1 MKIASKL
8 ILISCFIITL
18 IGCDN
23 KTKFDRTQQ
32 FNEYSSVMEYA
43 PYSRHIKKQTIN
55 TYEDDSLIST
65 MTIYGDEKGRKTSIT
80 LQDINSQSLSFNQK
94 VDYDKLKFNV
104 EYPLF
109 FISIK
114 DGDVIL
120 DKQGRII
127 KMLSQDGKTSLLD
140 NYNNNQLT
148 STLISSPTIN
158 MESNFRWKN
167 NLLVHITSNTVIGS
181 ELQSLSNKTSFT
193 YDTDGKIT
201 QSESRTESESDKRIN
216 EIEITYVAS
225 YHDWNEYG
233 DWTTATGIL
242 KYGNEGNTKTRA
254 VREIEYW

>member
-8 ILISCFIITL
+8 ILISVFIITL

-32 FNEYSSVMEYA
+32 FNEYSSAIEYA
-43 PYSRHIKKQTIN
+43 AYSRHIKKQTIN
-55 TYEDDSLIST
+55 TYKDDSLIST
-65 MTIYGDEKGRKTSIT
+65 MTIYGDEKGRMTSVT
-80 LQDINSQSLSFNQK
+80 LQAPNSKHLTFNHK
-94 VDYDKLKFNV
+94 VDYDKLKFNA

-109 FISIK
+109 LISIK

-120 DKQGRII
+120 DEQGRTI
-127 KMLSQDGKTSLLD
+127 KMISQDGKTSFLD

-148 STLISSPTIN
+148 STLISSPTIH
-158 MESNFRWKN
+158 MESNFLWKN

-181 ELQSLSNKTSFT
+181 ELQPLSNKTSFT

-216 EIEITYVAS
+216 EIEITYVTS

-233 DWTTATGIL
+233 DWTTATSIL